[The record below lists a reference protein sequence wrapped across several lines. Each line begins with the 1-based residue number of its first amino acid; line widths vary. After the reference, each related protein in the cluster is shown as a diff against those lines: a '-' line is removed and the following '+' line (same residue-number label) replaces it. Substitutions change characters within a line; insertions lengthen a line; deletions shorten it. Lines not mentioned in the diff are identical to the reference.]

1 MIAIERG
8 SPSRQAL
15 VACADV
21 ANRALATDDLELALR
36 ARGIELYF
44 ATRLDLERHAITVAA
59 EAIVLWEQLEQ
70 QPELADDVRGHML
83 YLLSSGCLVA
93 MSKIDVPLAT
103 CHELVATLRR
113 VLDRFGSHH
122 IQLWEVE
129 AALAHLEG
137 DRELVRDRI
146 ERIGPL
152 LGWRSR
158 EHLGAGCPG
167 CILLA
172 FVQYLGPDPDPDHV
186 EALVR
191 PYLRG
196 EPFPHD
202 AAHAFTA
209 TDRCHTFERSANL
222 QLALAYARHGRLAE
236 AKLAQRVLMRDADP
250 NEAGDWLSIQHA
262 RLEIAIADRDLP
274 LVRELVVTVRALVAK
289 AASPYSI
296 LAEHKAFHAAH
307 LVLGEVDRLPA
318 AHAAAI
324 AIARQWDARLAT
336 PRHVAETELALARQR
351 A

>member
-1 MIAIERG
+1 MLAIERG
-8 SPSRQAL
+8 APSRQAL

-59 EAIVLWEQLEQ
+59 EGVALWEQLEH
-70 QPELADDVRGHML
+70 QPALADEVQDHML

-113 VLDRFGSHH
+113 VLDRFASHH
-122 IQLWEVE
+122 IMLWEVE

-137 DRELVRDRI
+137 DHELVRDRV

-158 EHLGAGCPG
+158 ELLGAGCPG
-167 CILLA
+167 CIVLA
-172 FVQYLGPDPDPDHV
+172 FVHYLGRDPDPEHV
-186 EALVR
+186 EALVQ
-191 PYLRG
+191 PVLRD

-202 AAHAFTA
+202 AAHAFKP
-209 TDRCHTFERSANL
+209 TDHCHTFTRSANL
-222 QLALAYARHGRLAE
+222 ELALAYARRGRVAE
-236 AKLAQRVLMRDADP
+236 AKLVQRLLMRDADP
-250 NEAGDWLSIQHA
+250 NEAGDWLSLQHV

-274 LVRELVVTVRALVAK
+274 LVRELVPTVRSLVAK

-307 LVLGEVDRLPA
+307 LLLGEVDQVPA
-318 AHAAAI
+318 ARAAAI
-324 AIARQWDARLAT
+324 AIAHQWDARLAT
-336 PRHVAETELALARQR
+336 PRHVAETELELARHR
-351 A
+351 P